1 VLRAERPPVAGEDP
15 RDRSARLAGLA
26 RALAILARNSPTVV
40 FKCIC
45 SYLAIYSRAKRM
57 TASDR
62 DTRPPQETNMA
73 RQLIS
78 RSSLVDGSFLER
90 ARAIPGLAVRSEKEL
105 EASLDET
112 LAARPT
118 DAPVW
123 LFGYGSL
130 MWNPAFCSVDPPH

>member
-1 VLRAERPPVAGEDP
+1 
-15 RDRSARLAGLA
+15 
-26 RALAILARNSPTVV
+26 
-40 FKCIC
+40 
-45 SYLAIYSRAKRM
+45 M

-78 RSSLVDGSFLER
+78 RSSLQDGSFLER
-90 ARAIPGLAVRSEKEL
+90 VRAIPGLAVRSDKEL
-105 EASLDET
+105 EASLNET

-118 DAPVW
+118 DGPVW

-130 MWNPAFCSVDPPH
+130 MFDGWESAYGCVRRQWSATAPSDG